1 MGRAVVIV
9 VDQHPGPIEVLTGWP
24 NAQHLSI
31 LEPNLFAQDIFRGP
45 CPFSPYPAR
54 IVQLGPALMDKE
66 GDGLRRG
73 SLDDES
79 VITGGLE
86 VCPPK
91 SARGSSAQRIARER
105 TEIDRRCFGP
115 AWRQTGTGQ
124 RAGHDDDAVFRTER
138 FGIKRQLFKKKVGRE
153 RLSPN
158 ELFQDGFFG
167 QILNPD
173 GA

>member
-1 MGRAVVIV
+1 VGANNASGCSGR
-9 VDQHPGPIEVLTGWP
+9 G
-24 NAQHLSI
+24 
-31 LEPNLFAQDIFRGP
+31 
-45 CPFSPYPAR
+45 
-54 IVQLGPALMDKE
+54 
-66 GDGLRRG
+66 
-73 SLDDES
+73 

-105 TEIDRRCFGP
+105 TEIDGRCLGP
-115 AWRQTGTGQ
+115 ARRQTGTGQ

-173 GA
+173 GALTEIDPQEPSHVSSRKRAVSALGEKSCH